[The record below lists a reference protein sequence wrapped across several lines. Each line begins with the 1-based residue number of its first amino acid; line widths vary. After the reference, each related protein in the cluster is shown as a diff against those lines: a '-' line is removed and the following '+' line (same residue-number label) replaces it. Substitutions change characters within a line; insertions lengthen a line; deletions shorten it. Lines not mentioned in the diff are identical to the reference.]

1 MTQLPRRTD
10 SDKSL
15 SVHSNL
21 VSGCVMDGCNGVKIH
36 SGVHQSKKIAEK
48 SHHALNRFRA

>member
-48 SHHALNRFRA
+48 VTLH